1 MKKENN
7 TYLPFCKPSFKE
19 SPQLTGRAVGSMWPL
34 WSYIFLAVE
43 LKAELDKNRGGDS
56 ITGLIYGAGD

>member
-1 MKKENN
+1 
-7 TYLPFCKPSFKE
+7 
-19 SPQLTGRAVGSMWPL
+19 MWPL